1 MEIVAAADGSSLGN
15 PGPAG
20 WAWVTAEGD
29 WRAGGWPRGT
39 NNQGELM
46 AVLDLL
52 RATDGLDASLR
63 ILCDSQYVIN
73 SVTKWMPGWKR
84 RGWKKSDGKPVQNR
98 DLLEQIDAALAGRE
112 VSFEWV
118 RGHSGHDLNER
129 ADDYA
134 RAVATAY
141 HRGVEPETGPG
152 LGKGRGA
159 GSAAGA
165 SRAGAADA
173 DGAAGAD
180 GAGGLER
187 VSDPAS
193 AASKRAGSERAGSE
207 GAARTVAGG
216 EGASLDAALFD
227 LDDES
232 FAADTSAAAVAE
244 LRRLEADSAG
254 REHPDFERVG
264 PMLAGDPE
272 LVRVWLLG
280 SGVAVVR
287 SQISGRERT
296 SVWQLTDGGDFQRWL
311 LRLRHQS

>member
-52 RATDGLDASLR
+52 RATEKLDASLR

-98 DLLEQIDAALAGRE
+98 DLLEQIDAALAGRK

-141 HRGVEPETGPG
+141 QRGVEPETGPG
-152 LGKGRGA
+152 LGEGRGA

-264 PMLAGDPE
+264 PVLAGDPE
-272 LVRVWLLG
+272 LVRVLLVG
-280 SGVAVVR
+280 SGMAVVR

-296 SVWQLTDGGDFQRWL
+296 SCL
-311 LRLRHQS
+311 LYTSPSPRDD

>member
-20 WAWVTAEGD
+20 WAWVTAEGA
-29 WRAGGWPRGT
+29 WQAGGWPRGT

-52 RATDGLDASLR
+52 RATEKFDASLR

-98 DLLEQIDAALAGRE
+98 ELLEQIDAALAGRE

-141 HRGVEPETGPG
+141 QQGVEPETGPG
-152 LGKGRGA
+152 LGGGRA
-159 GSAAGA
+159 
-165 SRAGAADA
+165 
-173 DGAAGAD
+173 
-180 GAGGLER
+180 
-187 VSDPAS
+187 
-193 AASKRAGSERAGSE
+193 E
-207 GAARTVAGG
+207 GAARTESADANGSAHAGDTAQNALADADAAG
-216 EGASLDAALFD
+216 RASRPASTHSERTAHAVPADHNAALDAALFD
-227 LDDES
+227 LDDDS
-232 FAADTSAAAVAE
+232 FAADASAAAVAE
-244 LRRLEADSAG
+244 LRRLEVDSTG
-254 REHPDFERVG
+254 REHPEFERVG
-264 PMLAGDPE
+264 AELTGTPE
-272 LVRVWLLG
+272 FVRVSLLG
-280 SGVAVVR
+280 SGVALVR
-287 SQISGRERT
+287 SQIAGRERT

>member
-141 HRGVEPETGPG
+141 QRGVEPETGPG
-152 LGKGRGA
+152 LGEGRGA

-165 SRAGAADA
+165 SRTGAADA

-264 PMLAGDPE
+264 PVLAGDPE
-272 LVRVWLLG
+272 LVRVLLVG

>member
-141 HRGVEPETGPG
+141 QRGVEPETGPG
-152 LGKGRGA
+152 LGDGRGA
-159 GSAAGA
+159 GGAGT

-173 DGAAGAD
+173 DVAGGVVRSASADSDSAGGAA
-180 GAGGLER
+180 R
-187 VSDPAS
+187 SAS
-193 AASKRAGSERAGSE
+193 ARSERAGSK

-216 EGASLDAALFD
+216 ESASLDAALFD

-264 PMLAGDPE
+264 PVIAGDPE

-296 SVWQLTDGGDFQRWL
+296 SVWQLADGGDFQRWL